1 MGVFFFFFFLEI
13 KRKSALGSCMLYYY
27 RPGVTYGSGFAQI
40 GLSLELVKLMDVFK
54 SHGFIENLCLTNLCF

>member
-1 MGVFFFFFFLEI
+1 
-13 KRKSALGSCMLYYY
+13 MLYYY
-27 RPGVTYGSGFAQI
+27 RPGVMYGSGFAQI